1 MTSFGADKE
10 DTEHVYMPTFRVL
23 GQVYH
28 TIGSLLP
35 MAGEEAKFLQIYFI
49 GDPKTR
55 LNDEVR
61 LLF

>member
-1 MTSFGADKE
+1 
-10 DTEHVYMPTFRVL
+10 MPTFKVQ

-28 TIGSLLP
+28 TIGSVLP
-35 MAGEEAKFLQIYFI
+35 ITGEEAKFLQIYSI

-55 LNDEVR
+55 PNDEVR